1 MRRRTATTHDPG
13 QPVSTPPPPTSSP
26 PGKLSTSTARE
37 SYHLP
42 INLQILALFKNQVM
56 LVITHLVVATSLLE
70 HRHTERMMPGEGLQ
84 SRQGISSSAVTP
96 TEARAAARTT
106 PGRPESQRPCR
117 GELPAAPCLW
127 TSWDRAYVTGAG
139 VVWVFGELVH
149 PWVFGPGRLPFLPLM
164 GVSVFGAVG
173 VVACWGLSAARVPAS
188 ALTAR

>member
-1 MRRRTATTHDPG
+1 MILGNPLVPRPRPPRPRPESCPRARRER
-13 QPVSTPPPPTSSP
+13 
-26 PGKLSTSTARE
+26 

-70 HRHTERMMPGEGLQ
+70 HWHTERMMPGEGLQ
-84 SRQGISSSAVTP
+84 SRRGISSSAVPP

-117 GELPAAPCLW
+117 VELPAAPCLW
-127 TSWDRAYVTGAG
+127 TSWDRAYVTGAA

-173 VVACWGLSAARVPAS
+173 VVACWGLSAVRVPAS
-188 ALTAR
+188 SLTAP